1 MVFRLGRLVM
11 RFARR
16 FNDYFGSRPFMVA
29 IGVAV
34 LLSFGAAAEDG
45 AGSVKDLKGQAF
57 AQAAAARRTL
67 APEAA
72 IMLGD
77 HVETGDKSLVTL
89 LLGHR
94 TTLRL
99 GERGS
104 VVIDKFLVE
113 LGGEITLQS
122 GPLMLEH
129 AQGGTTEP
137 VQIRT
142 SYGLI
147 AVRGTRVFV
156 GFEDKV
162 LAIFVEHGEVSV
174 KARGPAVTLHA
185 GEGTS
190 IAAPGARPARVARW
204 KQKRIDALF
213 SSIR

>member
-1 MVFRLGRLVM
+1 MRSARKSHRQFGGWSLIVTLG
-11 RFARR
+11 A
-16 FNDYFGSRPFMVA
+16 
-29 IGVAV
+29 AV
-34 LLSFGAAAEDG
+34 LLSFGAAADDS

-57 AQAAAARRTL
+57 AQTTAARRSL
-67 APEAA
+67 EPQAA
-72 IMLGD
+72 VMLGD

-113 LGGEITLQS
+113 AGGEITLQS

-129 AQGGTTEP
+129 AEGGPAEP

-156 GFEDKV
+156 GPEGRA
-162 LAIFVEHGEVSV
+162 LAVFVERGEVSV
-174 KARGPAVTLHA
+174 QAGGRTVTLHA
-185 GEGTS
+185 GEGTA
-190 IAAPGARPARVARW
+190 IAAAGARPAPVARW

-213 SSIR
+213 AGIR